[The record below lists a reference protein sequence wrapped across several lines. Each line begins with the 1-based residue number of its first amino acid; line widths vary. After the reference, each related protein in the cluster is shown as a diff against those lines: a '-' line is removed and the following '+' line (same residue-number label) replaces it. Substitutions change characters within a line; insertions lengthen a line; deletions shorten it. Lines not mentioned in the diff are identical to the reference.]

1 MKNHVLYFAL
11 IIMLTSCVSRKNS
24 QFLAVEEVTKSTLRV
39 NPKDTS
45 LFELIFVNNTD
56 QDILMGIGYDGY
68 DTKLL
73 VYDDRG
79 KLLTGLGSVGS
90 SRKVYKPGEKAV
102 ISENISIIV
111 QMALKDAKMEKLAF
125 GKYTLVWRPVHLRL
139 NPEFKDIELT
149 LEVNYDQGDID
160 YIRDFKKRE
169 LEAAT
174 KRYEEKVNNKL
185 KNN

>member
-1 MKNHVLYFAL
+1 MKNYILYFAL
-11 IIMLTSCVSRKNS
+11 IIMLTNCVSRKNS
-24 QFLAVEEVTKSTLRV
+24 QFLGVEEITKSTLRV

-73 VYDDRG
+73 VYDDKG
-79 KLLTGLGSVGS
+79 ELLTDLKSIGS
-90 SRKVYKPGEKAV
+90 SRKVYKPGEKIV

-111 QMALKDAKMEKLAF
+111 QMALEDAKMDKLTF
-125 GKYTLVWRPVHLRL
+125 GKYTLVWRPVHLRSI
-139 NPEFKDIELT
+139 PDFKNIELN

-169 LEAAT
+169 LEAAK
-174 KRYEEKVNNKL
+174 KRYEEKVNDKL
-185 KNN
+185 KNK